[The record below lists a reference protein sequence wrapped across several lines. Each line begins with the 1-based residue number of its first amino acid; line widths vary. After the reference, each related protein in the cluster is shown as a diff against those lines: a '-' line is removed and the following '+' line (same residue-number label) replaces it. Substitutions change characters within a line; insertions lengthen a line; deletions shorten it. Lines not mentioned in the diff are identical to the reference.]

1 VLQGGLSILAVVGLE
16 RSGSGEPRPISTA
29 GAAIELAIVLQND
42 LILVPRETGTLSKM
56 MRNQTAN
63 FARPIFEFRIDVP
76 TGVWRHDTTQR
87 SSAASSLKH
96 DEQGE

>member
-1 VLQGGLSILAVVGLE
+1 VLQGGLSILGPGNRVPKPL
-16 RSGSGEPRPISTA
+16 R

-42 LILVPRETGTLSKM
+42 LILVLREAGTLCAPRGRDALQM

-63 FARPIFEFRIDVP
+63 FARPIFEFRIDAP
-76 TGVWRHDTTQR
+76 TGVWRRDTTQR
-87 SSAASSLKH
+87 PSAASSLKP